1 MQVARRFIR
10 KRENVYGHFCGDFF
24 EPLQGQNAY
33 KKVAQKK
40 KKTVNIYANIS
51 STIVLWCGSIY
62 LSTRPPGFD
71 LCCPGRHGPFAASER
86 SGCVV
91 VGACMGI
98 MISHHAWG
106 IYGNMEGISVTGVCW
121 WFIHTSNWHI
131 SLYNYSYTY
140 IYIYIWERER
150 VKNQKKIYMNASVYS
165 RPLVLVRNTACSLHG
180 MVSNAKGICQCYQ
193 MFLHP
198 PVNIIWCGTSSWRC
212 FLQKLVCR

>member
-1 MQVARRFIR
+1 MFMVIFVATFLNLCRAKTHI
-10 KRENVYGHFCGDFF
+10 
-24 EPLQGQNAY
+24 
-33 KKVAQKK
+33 KKSP

-140 IYIYIWERER
+140 IYIHMREREI
-150 VKNQKKIYMNASVYS
+150 VKTRK
-165 RPLVLVRNTACSLHG
+165 
-180 MVSNAKGICQCYQ
+180 
-193 MFLHP
+193 
-198 PVNIIWCGTSSWRC
+198 NIWMLLCILAHLFWCGTLHVVCMEWCPTQKGFVNVTKC
-212 FLQKLVCR
+212 FCTHQ